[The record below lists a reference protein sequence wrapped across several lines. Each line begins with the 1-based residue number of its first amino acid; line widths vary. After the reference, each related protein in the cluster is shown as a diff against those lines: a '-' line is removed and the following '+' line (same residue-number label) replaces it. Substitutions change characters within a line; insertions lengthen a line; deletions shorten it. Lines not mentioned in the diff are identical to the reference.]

1 MATTNGVPPGHD
13 ILTLPIINISDPTLE
28 VGRQMI
34 DAAARY
40 GFLYI
45 DTRGTDFTPEVVERQ
60 FALVGPSSI
69 SILSDELLG

>member
-1 MATTNGVPPGHD
+1 MATTNGGPSGHD
-13 ILTLPIINISDPTLE
+13 ILTLPIINISDPTPE

-60 FALVGPSSI
+60 FALVGPFSG
-69 SILSDELLG
+69 SILYAEMLD

>member
-1 MATTNGVPPGHD
+1 MATTNGEPSGHD
-13 ILTLPIINISDPTLE
+13 ILTLPIINISDPSPE

-45 DTRGTDFTPEVVERQ
+45 DTRGTDFTPDVVERQ
-60 FALVGPSSI
+60 FALVSPASSN
-69 SILSDELLG
+69 ILYSELLD